1 MKHRAWFFDN
11 HDIFHLNRHMK
22 KLLFSALLLF
32 STLSFA
38 SGDLGIGAMIGNPT
52 GVSAK
57 YWLGDGKAVDG
68 GAALSLGKKT
78 NFSLHSDYLFQSDGA
93 LIFQDTHPLDVY
105 YGIGGRMEFSDDIE
119 LGVRLPVGV
128 AHRFENNEADIFGEI
143 APIVDFIG
151 RTGLE
156 LHLAVGARYYF

>member
-1 MKHRAWFFDN
+1 MKSMMLAV
-11 HDIFHLNRHMK
+11 
-22 KLLFSALLLF
+22 LLVITSSAL
-32 STLSFA
+32 A
-38 SGDLGIGAMIGNPT
+38 AGEMGIGAMVGNPT
-52 GVSAK
+52 GLNGK
-57 YWLGDGKAVDG
+57 LWLSESTAVDG
-68 GAALSLGKKT
+68 GLALSLGKNS
-78 NFSLHSDYLFQSDGA
+78 NFSMHSDYLFHSDGA
-93 LIFQDTHPLDVY
+93 LVFQDTHPLDVY

-128 AHRFENNEADIFGEI
+128 AHRMENKRADLFGEV